1 MCRERCHTPHMSGP
15 LSGIVDRLKSWLQPA
30 TAGGPAEKA
39 ETPSPAEHESSTN
52 AQPEGA
58 SDEPWPGG

>member
-1 MCRERCHTPHMSGP
+1 MSGP

>member
-1 MCRERCHTPHMSGP
+1 MSGP
-15 LSGIVDRLKSWLQPA
+15 LGAIVDKLKSWLQPA

-39 ETPSPAEHESSTN
+39 DTAAPAERESSTN

-58 SDEPWPGG
+58 SDEPWPGA

>member
-1 MCRERCHTPHMSGP
+1 MTGSF
-15 LSGIVDRLKSWLQPA
+15 SGIVEKLKRWLQPA

-39 ETPSPAEHESSTN
+39 DTASPAERESSTN

-58 SDEPWPGG
+58 SDEPWPGA

>member
-1 MCRERCHTPHMSGP
+1 MGA
-15 LSGIVDRLKSWLQPA
+15 LADFVAKLKALLRQPA
-30 TAGGPAEKA
+30 AVAAPKADTGSAAEREA
-39 ETPSPAEHESSTN
+39 STN